1 MIRESIG
8 ALIEGRSLTS
18 EEASGCMEE
27 IMSGTATPAQIGA
40 FVTALRLKGETSD
53 EIAGMA
59 RVMRANVLRVNVPGP
74 VVDVV
79 GTGGDGLN
87 TFNLSTAAALVLAAS
102 GVKVAKHGNRAASS
116 SAGAADVL
124 EASGVKIEQTP
135 EGVAQCVE
143 EAGMGFMFAP
153 AFHPAMRHAAG
164 PRRELGIRTV
174 FNILGPLTNPAFA
187 SRLVVGIADPSF
199 GERMAQAFLQLGA
212 ERVMVVHGSD
222 GADELTLTGP
232 SQVWEVKDG
241 AVSAY
246 EIRPEDVVL
255 EPCSLADLR
264 GGIAE
269 ENAETMQKVLRGAL
283 GPLHRAVALSAGA
296 GMLVAG
302 TVPDLKEGVAA
313 ARRVLASG
321 AALVTLAKL
330 AEVSQRT

>member
-8 ALIEGRSLTS
+8 ALIEGRSMTS
-18 EEASGCMEE
+18 QEASACMEE

-40 FVTALRLKGETSD
+40 FLAALRVKGETSD

-59 RVMRANVLRVNVPGP
+59 RVMRANVLRVYAPGP
-74 VVDVV
+74 VVDIV
-79 GTGGDGLN
+79 GTGGDGLD
-87 TFNLSTAAALVLAAS
+87 TFNISTAAALVLAAS
-102 GVKVAKHGNRAASS
+102 GVRVAKHGNRAASS

-124 EASGVKIEQTP
+124 EACGVKLEQTP

-143 EAGMGFMFAP
+143 EAGIGFMFAP

-187 SRLVVGIADPSF
+187 GALVVGIADGSF
-199 GERMAQAFLQLGA
+199 GERMAQAFLQLGT

-232 SQVWEVKDG
+232 SHVWEVKDG
-241 AVSAY
+241 AVTAY
-246 EIRPEDVVL
+246 QVRPEDVAL
-255 EPCSLADLR
+255 EPCSPEALK
-264 GGIAE
+264 GGVAE
-269 ENAETMQKVLRGAL
+269 ENAETMHRVLSGEL

-302 TVPDLKEGVAA
+302 TAPDLREGVAV
-313 ARRVLASG
+313 ARKVLSSG
-321 AALVTLAKL
+321 AALTTLKKL

>member
-1 MIRESIG
+1 
-8 ALIEGRSLTS
+8 
-18 EEASGCMEE
+18 
-27 IMSGTATPAQIGA
+27 MSGTATPAQIGA

-59 RVMRANVLRVNVPGP
+59 RVMRANVLRVDVPGP

-124 EASGVKIEQTP
+124 EACGVKLELTP
-135 EGVAQCVE
+135 EGVARCVE

-187 SRLVVGIADPSF
+187 SALVVGIADPSF
-199 GERMAQAFLQLGA
+199 GQRMAEAFLQLGTT
-212 ERVMVVHGSD
+212 RGD
-222 GADELTLTGP
+222 GGPRLRRRGRAD
-232 SQVWEVKDG
+232 
-241 AVSAY
+241 
-246 EIRPEDVVL
+246 
-255 EPCSLADLR
+255 ADR
-264 GGIAE
+264 
-269 ENAETMQKVLRGAL
+269 
-283 GPLHRAVALSAGA
+283 
-296 GMLVAG
+296 
-302 TVPDLKEGVAA
+302 
-313 ARRVLASG
+313 ARRRCG
-321 AALVTLAKL
+321 RP
-330 AEVSQRT
+330 RTARSRPTKFAPRMWRWSHARWLT